1 MKRVLVLVSIL
12 MLIFALA
19 SCSKKKSHDY
29 KEQVSKEISAEE
41 GGKIESSDG
50 KTSVDIP
57 AGALDENTTITM
69 TVYDASGYS
78 DENGKI
84 VSKVVDFEPT
94 GTIFKKPVIIT
105 MATDEKIEGKT
116 ISAAVYDEKEEKWSY
131 SQGFYLIIKDGKNE
145 AGDPIMQTT
154 DGKEISLDNGNLTAG
169 GEPIMMTNATG
180 DPIMTNAAGDP
191 IMMSA
196 AGDPIMLVSS
206 NAAGDPIMTNA
217 AGDPIMIGTSSA
229 GDPIMT
235 SAAGDPIMMTT
246 GHFTTFTFI
255 STDPRKEKP
264 VEPVENDDDEPLN
277 DEDET
282 PDEVKDE
289 DETPD
294 ETEDE
299 DIIPEPEKVYS
310 LVPCTG
316 LKFCANNKDQVIECP
331 VNETADFYGQDVQ
344 YAIRRS
350 CVTRSFETLYPEE
363 NEDEYEMP
371 YPMVYDNVTKLTW
384 LPTDI
389 STEYEDNEHTFCDEL
404 EYAGHDDW
412 RFPTPKEI
420 QTLTIKHITTQW
432 GTVLHPVYFADFNNS
447 FPSYLLAVDEDNH
460 YCYDPEDG
468 DIVPLD
474 GTSYCNN
481 VYYMCVRGEEYGK
494 VDDNTYEIRGEGNE
508 QVVFDLS
515 TNLWWQK
522 GSVSGK
528 TWKEAFAYCENLNY
542 AGYSDW
548 RLPNRNELMTLV
560 DYSKSGT
567 DVVSSFPGM
576 EAEEFI
582 TSTFIQIFPEVG
594 YWTYKWIVSMNNGA
608 VRELDLEDEYGEELI
623 YSVRCVRSDLDAA
636 PADGIPE
643 CDEKIGYTP
652 CRDSV
657 NNIVWSM
664 VIMEPGEETGYYN
677 WHGAIA
683 AETCTNAVMHGK
695 NKWRLPTVDELRT
708 LMKDDKLK
716 SGGECG
722 VTSLCLESNCSNNG
736 ACSLEEDAVLESKFF
751 DYGMLI
757 SGDIIKDE
765 DRAYNKVWVIDRY
778 PAGFSELSVFEDT
791 YSRGSIFSTVV
802 RCVLDESLNNKEA
815 PYTQDIGENKT
826 LEWSSVSQGILLWNE
841 AAKYC
846 RELEEDGH
854 DDWRVPEIE
863 ELYRLLK
870 NGECEENC
878 IPDLSGAS
886 TLFGDITPLWSATM
900 TEILG
905 DNDVPIDKFTF
916 LYPAAASTTL
926 AYPYDSES
934 GLYTYLSY
942 YAKVRCVRA
951 SYDEPVEVL
960 TFPQYIPGTKLWWS
974 EASEPCEPDA
984 EGSFLS
990 CAEDYCES
998 LNALEYGDR
1007 SDWSLPT
1014 ADDLYELINMEAC
1027 IETNG
1032 ADTHLCEG
1040 FSFNKGY
1047 SIFGDMFH
1055 LISSGGTDF
1064 MNFETSAYDEEP
1076 DDYHA
1081 DDIYRVR
1088 CIARD

>member
-29 KEQVSKEISAEE
+29 KEQVSKEIKAEE
-41 GGKIESSDG
+41 GGTVESSDG
-50 KTSVDIP
+50 KTSVEIP
-57 AGALDENTTITM
+57 AGALEGDTKITM
-69 TVYDASGYS
+69 TIYDASGYS

-94 GTIFKKPVIIT
+94 GTIFKKPVIIK
-105 MATDEKIEGKT
+105 MATDETVEKKT

-154 DGKEISLDNGNLTAG
+154 DGKVVALDNGNLTAAG
-169 GEPIMMTNATG
+169 DPIMMTNAAG

-196 AGDPIMLVSS
+196 AGDPIMLASE
-206 NAAGDPIMTNA
+206 NAAGDPIMTSA
-217 AGDPIMIGTSSA
+217 AGDPIMTSAA
-229 GDPIMT
+229 GDPIMN

-255 STDPRKEKP
+255 STDPREGEP
-264 VEPVENDDDEPLN
+264 ERPDEEPVDDSDDTDISDNEIS
-277 DEDET
+277 DEDEEALT
-282 PDEVKDE
+282 DE
-289 DETPD
+289 DAV
-294 ETEDE
+294 
-299 DIIPEPEKVYS
+299 PEPPKVYS
-310 LVPCTG
+310 KVPCTG
-316 LKFCANNKDQVIECP
+316 FTFCVNDKDQVIECP
-331 VNETADFYGQDVQ
+331 TNETAEFYGQDVQ

-350 CVTRSFETLYPEE
+350 CVPRSFETLYAEE

-371 YPMVYDNVTKLTW
+371 YPMVFDNATKLTW

-389 STEYEDNEHTFCDEL
+389 SEDYEDNEHTFCDEL

-420 QTLTIKHITTQW
+420 QTLTIKHMTTQW
-432 GTVLHPVYFADFNNS
+432 GTVLHPFYFADFSNS
-447 FPSYLLAVDEDNH
+447 FPGYLLAVDEDNH
-460 YCYDPEDG
+460 YCYDPGDG
-468 DIVPLD
+468 DIVSLD

-494 VDDNTYEIRGEGNE
+494 VDENTYEIKGEGNE
-508 QVVFDLS
+508 QVVFDS
-515 TNLWWQK
+515 TTNLLWQK

-528 TWKEAFAYCENLNY
+528 TWKEAFSYCENLNY

-548 RLPNRNELMTLV
+548 RLPNRNELMSLV

-567 DVVSSFPGM
+567 DVMSSFPGM

-582 TSTFIQIFPEVG
+582 ASTSLLAFPEVG
-594 YWTYKWIVSMNNGA
+594 YWTLQWTLSMNNGTTNNTFN
-608 VRELDLEDEYGEELI
+608 EDAGS

-652 CRDSV
+652 CRDNV

-664 VIMEPGEETGYYN
+664 VIMKPDEETGYYD
-677 WHGAIA
+677 WHGTAA
-683 AETCTNAVMHGK
+683 AEACTNATMHGK

-708 LMKDDKLK
+708 LMKDEKLK
-716 SGGECG
+716 SGGACG
-722 VTSLCLESNCSNNG
+722 VTSACLESNCSNNG
-736 ACSLEEDAVLESKFF
+736 ACVLEEGAVLESKFS

-757 SGDIIKDE
+757 SGDIIRDE
-765 DRAYNKVWVIDRY
+765 DNTYDKVWVIDRY
-778 PAGFSELSVFEDT
+778 PAGFSSLSVFEDT
-791 YSRGSIFSTVV
+791 YSYGSIFSTVV

-826 LEWSSVSQGILLWNE
+826 LEWSSASKGLLRWDA

-863 ELYRLLK
+863 ELYKLLN

-886 TLFGDITPLWSATM
+886 TLFGDISPLWSATM
-900 TEILG
+900 TETLGSNDIL
-905 DNDVPIDKFTF
+905 IDKFTL

-926 AYPYDSES
+926 VYPYYDPES
-934 GLYTYLSY
+934 DKNMYLTY

-951 SYDEPVEVL
+951 SYDEPAEVL
-960 TFPQYIPGTKLWWS
+960 TFPQYITETKLWWS

-984 EGSFLS
+984 GGSFLS

-998 LNALEYGDR
+998 LNTLEYGNR
-1007 SDWSLPT
+1007 SDWELPT
-1014 ADDLYELINMEAC
+1014 EDDLYELIDIDAC
-1027 IETNG
+1027 GERQNNDKHSCTR
-1032 ADTHLCEG
+1032 

-1055 LISSGGTDF
+1055 LISSYGTDF